1 MAKRL
6 PTILLGCLVIAVAL
20 LIKQVMVL
28 QSSIAELRAKLDSA
42 SSDQKAIVV
51 APGSGTELD
60 YESAVQIWKDQGERI
75 VPISDPS
82 IERAMQIDRLQR
94 IVPREI
100 FKSPPSIEYMPLEE
114 DALGEFIDL
123 LPEAVEKADQ

>member
-28 QSSIAELRAKLDSA
+28 QSSISELRAKLDSV
-42 SSDQKAIVV
+42 SSVQEVIGV
-51 APGSGTELD
+51 ARGSETELD
-60 YESAVQIWKDQGERI
+60 YESAVQLWKDRGERI

-82 IERAMQIDRLQR
+82 IERAMEIDRLQR
-94 IVPREI
+94 IVPR
-100 FKSPPSIEYMPLEE
+100 
-114 DALGEFIDL
+114 
-123 LPEAVEKADQ
+123 

>member
-28 QSSIAELRAKLDSA
+28 QSSIAELRAKFDSA

-51 APGSGTELD
+51 APGSETELD
-60 YESAVQIWKDQGERI
+60 YESAVQMWKDQGERI

-100 FKSPPSIEYMPLEE
+100 FESPPSIELLPLEG
-114 DALGEFIDL
+114 DALKEFIDL
-123 LPEAVEKADQ
+123 LPEAVE